1 MANGYLMICTLIIS
15 IILVIIFFTKRKNN
29 HEETKIFSK
38 MLVVNVF
45 ELVVTTTIIVIS
57 LVSDS
62 TNIFKILNWIDV
74 ILIVS
79 WCSLLFYYV
88 HTISTRDYNKKM
100 IPFILVVNI
109 IFYVLALFLDANIIK
124 EDVTINSCGSL
135 IDLGLFSVLF
145 YNTLTLG
152 TLLFNPKKNN
162 LTKEKYISLYSL
174 IILLFLAVMLR
185 IVIRQ
190 INVIPIILTIV
201 DMIMMFTIEN
211 PDGKMIEQLTTAK
224 EKAEQANIAKSDFL
238 SNMSHEIRTPLNAIV
253 GFSQSLQEKNLS
265 SDAKDEVTDIITAS
279 QNLLEIVNGILD
291 FSKIEANK
299 LEIINKN
306 YDALEMLNEVK
317 TLINSRIGDKPLEL
331 HCYFDATIP
340 KALYGDVTRIRQ
352 IIINLL
358 TNAVKYTNEGYIEFH
373 VDCVKRE
380 EVCRL
385 IISVEDSGIGIKSE
399 NIDKLFSK
407 FERLDVE
414 KKTAT
419 EGTGLGL
426 AITKKL
432 IELMNGK
439 IVVQSFYGQGSKF
452 TVSIDQL
459 IGDASLLE
467 NLPNDKKS
475 LDLKDKKILIVDD
488 NNLNLKVSLA
498 LFKGYG
504 VQPDTA
510 ASGPECIDK
519 IAKGKDYD
527 IIFLDD
533 MMPKMSGVETLKKL
547 KADPNFHTPTV
558 VLTANA
564 ITGMREKY
572 LSDGFDEYLSKPID
586 KAELTHILQKFFNNS
601 Q

>member
-498 LFKGYG
+498 LFKSYG

-519 IAKGKDYD
+519 IANGKDYD